1 MLFIVEEANTFHT
14 TSDSA
19 LSCILTL
26 LADNLYDLYM
36 DYTNPTELWDALEH
50 KFVVS
55 EVGRLLY
62 TCEQFYDNIIDAA
75 KSIVAQAHEM
85 QLLAGKIASLGCT
98 LPDSFVAAGIIAKLL
113 ATWRDLTTT
122 LKHKR
127 EDISAEYLFIALD
140 VEEKARAKD
149 APSRCGREWC

>member
-1 MLFIVEEANTFHT
+1 MSLSIVVQAH
-14 TSDSA
+14 
-19 LSCILTL
+19 
-26 LADNLYDLYM
+26 
-36 DYTNPTELWDALEH
+36 
-50 KFVVS
+50 
-55 EVGRLLY
+55 
-62 TCEQFYDNIIDAA
+62 DAA
-75 KSIVAQAHEM
+75 TSGEI
-85 QLLAGKIASLGCT
+85 GGLGCT

-149 APSRCGREWC
+149 APSRCGREWCLCKYC

>member
-1 MLFIVEEANTFHT
+1 ME
-14 TSDSA
+14 
-19 LSCILTL
+19 C
-26 LADNLYDLYM
+26 
-36 DYTNPTELWDALEH
+36 

-55 EVGRLLY
+55 EAGRLLY
-62 TCEQFYDNIIDAA
+62 TCENFYDYSIDAT
-75 KSIVAQAHEM
+75 KSIVTQAHEM
-85 QLLAGKIASLGCT
+85 QLLAGEIASLGCA
-98 LPDSFVAAGIIAKLL
+98 LPDRFVTVGIIAKLL